1 MAQAADAATEAQS
14 AHPFYD
20 RVVDEAE
27 LREALAVEGLDQ
39 EIALLRSKLR
49 DHLAAHPESLALM
62 LKSVTLIVRAVS
74 ARYRI
79 SEKRAADLGAALAAT
94 VEGISNQF
102 A

>member
-1 MAQAADAATEAQS
+1 
-14 AHPFYD
+14 
-20 RVVDEAE
+20 
-27 LREALAVEGLDQ
+27 
-39 EIALLRSKLR
+39 
-49 DHLAAHPESLALM
+49 M

-74 ARYRI
+74 ARYRM